1 MPKKLQQNKEKKLK
15 LNRTNPNWSKTIS
28 EKNETKKIFL
38 KKKKKKKNADK
49 QERTCS
55 VCKSAGKESQID
67 WFVCRIY
74 TVCRHAD
81 LIFGIHNTWSEI
93 IH

>member
-1 MPKKLQQNKEKKLK
+1 MEQNNQWKEWNKKDLSQ
-15 LNRTNPNWSKTIS
+15 
-28 EKNETKKIFL
+28 

-74 TVCRHAD
+74 TVCGHAD
-81 LIFGIHNTWSEI
+81 LILGIHNTWSEI

>member
-28 EKNETKKIFL
+28 EKNETKKIFF
-38 KKKKKKKNADK
+38 KKKKKNADK

-55 VCKSAGKESQID
+55 VCKSTGKENQID

-74 TVCRHAD
+74 TVCGHAD
-81 LIFGIHNTWSEI
+81 LILGIHNTWSEI